1 MPDLKWVHRPNL
13 LPGQMTWVPHHP
25 NSEVRL
31 VNQLLCPFLLS
42 TWPCVW
48 TLAIFST
55 GSFNVG
61 LNLVKCASMMVIW
74 RAAAQTRRALG
85 ARGLCSTAA
94 RNQSVDF
101 SKAVEDFKTNGVAIL
116 PLRMDEEYISRSR
129 FFYSILWDG
138 IWNQALPQ
146 KNEASQRF
154 MTLIWGKSLPHKG
167 CQGFS
172 LASKVLRFLHP
183 KLGTLWCAKNT
194 RNS

>member
-1 MPDLKWVHRPNL
+1 MSPLPDLKWVHRPNL
-13 LPGQMTWVPHHP
+13 LPGQMTWVPPHP

-48 TLAIFST
+48 TFDSFCT

-94 RNQSVDF
+94 RNQSFDF

-116 PLRMDEEYISRSR
+116 PLRMEEEYIRRSR
-129 FFYSILWDG
+129 FSIEYFGRGFGIKLCLKKMRQVKGLW
-138 IWNQALPQ
+138 P
-146 KNEASQRF
+146 
-154 MTLIWGKSLPHKG
+154 
-167 CQGFS
+167 
-172 LASKVLRFLHP
+172 
-183 KLGTLWCAKNT
+183 
-194 RNS
+194 

>member
-1 MPDLKWVHRPNL
+1 MSPLPDLKWVHRPNL
-13 LPGQMTWVPHHP
+13 LPGQMTWVPPHP

-48 TLAIFST
+48 TLATFST

-85 ARGLCSTAA
+85 ARGLCSTAT

-146 KNEASQRF
+146 KMRQV
-154 MTLIWGKSLPHKG
+154 KG
-167 CQGFS
+167 
-172 LASKVLRFLHP
+172 
-183 KLGTLWCAKNT
+183 LWP
-194 RNS
+194 